1 MAKELKWKGLTEEQL
16 KDIDMNKFMELIPAR
31 RRRSLKRGHTD
42 DQKALLKKIEK
53 NESNLKTHSR
63 NMVIIPAMIGKTI
76 KVYNGKEYVQVIITI
91 EMLGY
96 CLGEF
101 SHSRKLVSHS
111 SAGVGATRSSKAVSA
126 R

>member
-53 NESNLKTHSR
+53 NEINLKKNEYLYGSG
-63 NMVIIPAMIGKTI
+63 NAIQIIKKA
-76 KVYNGKEYVQVIITI
+76 IIDNLKNKNI
-91 EMLGY
+91 SPQ
-96 CLGEF
+96 EF
-101 SHSRKLVSHS
+101 KREFMKISRKIHNVNRIIWNQQM
-111 SAGVGATRSSKAVSA
+111 T
-126 R
+126 